1 MKKLDVTTREYKS
14 GFRAKVI
21 RRPLFAQKFMGI
33 IVDFGGSDPQ
43 KLCGGAHFLEHKLFT
58 KKNGDISQRFEAV
71 GASTNAFT
79 TYDETMFYA
88 SFTEHWR
95 QVLPLIFEL
104 VGTTHFTKSNVTKE
118 AKIIAQE
125 LAMYQDDPNWQVN
138 YELMQMMFP
147 KTNLA
152 EDLTGTKASL
162 KKMTPEILQE
172 IYDNNYIS
180 GRMEFV
186 ACGGFSENQT
196 KEVLREVGKL
206 ESKYLISK
214 KVAPKKLTL
223 VSPQK
228 QHNTIIESDLATSRV
243 GIGIR
248 LPDFEKVD
256 LKNSTAQTIFEM
268 MLQAKLGVTS
278 PWFERM
284 QKQGILNSP
293 MELQVSY
300 TTEGNFATIIG
311 ASNKPDLFLENIK
324 SQLLEVPIT
333 KEAFVFQ
340 KKEALAQTIREFD
353 DLSTVAIEEAEY
365 GLENEDFN
373 TAAYVIQSLSFSEFY
388 TAIDNILAKSDIFT
402 LSLIHISEPTRPY

>member
-1 MKKLDVTTREYKS
+1 MKKLDVTTRDYKS

-43 KLCGGAHFLEHKLFT
+43 KLCGGAHFLEHKLFA
-58 KKNGDISQRFEAV
+58 KKNGDISQQFEAV

-79 TYDETMFYA
+79 TYNETMFYA

-104 VGTTHFTKSNVTKE
+104 VGTTYFTKSNVTKE

-138 YELMQMMFP
+138 YELMLMMFP

-172 IYDNNYIS
+172 IYDNNYVS

-196 KEVLREVGKL
+196 KEVLREVEKL
-206 ESKYLISK
+206 ERKYLISK

-223 VSPQK
+223 VSPKK
-228 QHNTIIESDLATSRV
+228 QHNTIIDSDLATSRV

-248 LPDFEKVD
+248 LPNFEKVG
-256 LKNSTAQTIFEM
+256 LKNSTAQTILEM

-278 PWFERM
+278 PWFEEM

-311 ASNKPDLFLENIK
+311 ASNKPDLFLENTK
-324 SQLLEVPIT
+324 NQLLKVPIS

-373 TAAYVIQSLSFSEFY
+373 TAAHVIQSLSFNEFY

-402 LSLIHISEPTRPY
+402 TILKGKEEAD

>member
-79 TYDETMFYA
+79 TYNETMFYA

-402 LSLIHISEPTRPY
+402 TILKG

>member
-1 MKKLDVTTREYKS
+1 MKKLDVTTRDYKS

-43 KLCGGAHFLEHKLFT
+43 KLCGGAHFLEHKLFA
-58 KKNGDISQRFEAV
+58 KKNGDISQQFEAV

-79 TYDETMFYA
+79 TYNETMFYA

-104 VGTTHFTKSNVTKE
+104 VGTTYFTKSNVTKE

-172 IYDNNYIS
+172 IYDNNYVS

-196 KEVLREVGKL
+196 KEVLREVEKL
-206 ESKYLISK
+206 ERKYLISK

-223 VSPQK
+223 VSPKK
-228 QHNTIIESDLATSRV
+228 QHNTIIDSDLATSRV

-248 LPDFEKVD
+248 LPNFEKVG
-256 LKNSTAQTIFEM
+256 LKNSTAQTILEM

-278 PWFERM
+278 PWFEEM

-300 TTEGNFATIIG
+300 TTEGKFATIIG
-311 ASNKPDLFLENIK
+311 ASNKPDLFLENTK
-324 SQLLEVPIT
+324 NQLLEVPIS

-373 TAAYVIQSLSFSEFY
+373 TAAHVIQSLSFNEFY

-402 LSLIHISEPTRPY
+402 TILKGKEEAD

>member
-1 MKKLDVTTREYKS
+1 MKKLDVTTRDYKS

-58 KKNGDISQRFEAV
+58 KKNGDISQQFEAV

-79 TYDETMFYA
+79 TYNETMFYA

-104 VGTTHFTKSNVTKE
+104 VGTTYFTKSNVTKE

-172 IYDNNYIS
+172 IYGNNYVS

-196 KEVLREVGKL
+196 KEVLREVEKL
-206 ESKYLISK
+206 ERKYLISK

-223 VSPQK
+223 VSPKK
-228 QHNTIIESDLATSRV
+228 QHNTIIDSDLATSRV

-248 LPDFEKVD
+248 LPNFEKVG
-256 LKNSTAQTIFEM
+256 LKNSTAQTILEM

-278 PWFERM
+278 PWFEEM

-311 ASNKPDLFLENIK
+311 ASNKPDLFLENTK
-324 SQLLEVPIT
+324 NQLLEVPIS

-373 TAAYVIQSLSFSEFY
+373 TAAHVIQSLSFNEFY

-402 LSLIHISEPTRPY
+402 TILKGKEEAD

>member
-79 TYDETMFYA
+79 TYNETMFYA

-214 KVAPKKLTL
+214 KVAPKKLTW

-300 TTEGNFATIIG
+300 TT
-311 ASNKPDLFLENIK
+311 
-324 SQLLEVPIT
+324 
-333 KEAFVFQ
+333 
-340 KKEALAQTIREFD
+340 
-353 DLSTVAIEEAEY
+353 
-365 GLENEDFN
+365 
-373 TAAYVIQSLSFSEFY
+373 
-388 TAIDNILAKSDIFT
+388 
-402 LSLIHISEPTRPY
+402 

>member
-1 MKKLDVTTREYKS
+1 MKKLDVTTRDYKS

-43 KLCGGAHFLEHKLFT
+43 KLCGGAHFLEHKLFA
-58 KKNGDISQRFEAV
+58 KKNGDISQQFEAV

-79 TYDETMFYA
+79 TYNETMFYA
-88 SFTEHWR
+88 SFTERWR

-104 VGTTHFTKSNVTKE
+104 VGTTYFTKSNVTKE

-162 KKMTPEILQE
+162 KNMTPEILQE
-172 IYDNNYIS
+172 IYDNNYVS

-206 ESKYLISK
+206 ERKYLISK

-223 VSPQK
+223 VSPKK
-228 QHNTIIESDLATSRV
+228 QHNTIIDSDLATSRV

-248 LPDFEKVD
+248 LPSFEKVG
-256 LKNSTAQTIFEM
+256 LKNSTAQTILEM

-278 PWFERM
+278 PWFEEM

-311 ASNKPDLFLENIK
+311 ASNKPDLFLENTK
-324 SQLLEVPIT
+324 NQLLEVPIS

-373 TAAYVIQSLSFSEFY
+373 TAAHVIQSLSFNEFY

-402 LSLIHISEPTRPY
+402 TILKGKEEAD

>member
-1 MKKLDVTTREYKS
+1 MKKLDVTTRDYKS

-79 TYDETMFYA
+79 TYNETMFYA

-214 KVAPKKLTL
+214 KVAPKKLIL

-248 LPDFEKVD
+248 LPDFEKVG

-402 LSLIHISEPTRPY
+402 TILKGKEEAD

>member
-138 YELMQMMFP
+138 YKLMQMMFP

-402 LSLIHISEPTRPY
+402 TILKGKEEAN

>member
-79 TYDETMFYA
+79 TYNETMFYA

-206 ESKYLISK
+206 ECKYLISK

-402 LSLIHISEPTRPY
+402 TILKGKEEAN

>member
-1 MKKLDVTTREYKS
+1 MKKLDVTTRDYSS

-33 IVDFGGSDPQ
+33 IVDFGGSNPQ
-43 KLCGGAHFLEHKLFT
+43 KLCGGAHFLEHKLFA
-58 KKNGDISQRFEAV
+58 KKNGDISQQFEEI

-79 TYDETMFYA
+79 TYNETMFYA
-88 SFTEHWR
+88 SFTDHWR

-104 VGTTHFTKSNVTKE
+104 VGTTHFTKSNVSKE

-152 EDLTGTKASL
+152 EDLTGTKNSL

-172 IYDNNYIS
+172 IYDNNYVS
-180 GRMEFV
+180 GKMEFV
-186 ACGGFSENQT
+186 ACGGFSDNQT
-196 KEVLREVGKL
+196 KEILREVGKL
-206 ESKYLISK
+206 ERKYLISK
-214 KVAPKKLTL
+214 KVKQKKAALVNPKKQHQTILDSSLT
-223 VSPQK
+223 
-228 QHNTIIESDLATSRV
+228 TSRV

-248 LPDFEKVD
+248 LPNFEK
-256 LKNSTAQTIFEM
+256 LGLRNSTAQSILEM

-278 PWFERM
+278 TWFEEM
-284 QKQGILNSP
+284 QKQGVLNSP

-311 ASNKPDLFLENIK
+311 VSKKPDLFLENTK
-324 SQLLEVPIT
+324 KQLLEVPISE
-333 KEAFVFQ
+333 EAFVFQ

-353 DLSTVAIEEAEY
+353 DLSTIAIEEAEY
-365 GLENEDFN
+365 GLENDTFN
-373 TAAYVIQSLSFSEFY
+373 EAAWAIQSLSFSEFY

-402 LSLIHISEPTRPY
+402 TILKGKEEAD

>member
-1 MKKLDVTTREYKS
+1 MKKLDVTTRDYKS

-79 TYDETMFYA
+79 TYNETMFYA

-214 KVAPKKLTL
+214 KVAPKKLIL

-248 LPDFEKVD
+248 LPDFEKVG

-278 PWFERM
+278 LWFERM

-402 LSLIHISEPTRPY
+402 TILKGKEEAD

>member
-43 KLCGGAHFLEHKLFT
+43 KLCGGAHFLEHKLFA

-79 TYDETMFYA
+79 TYNETMFYA

-214 KVAPKKLTL
+214 KVAPKKLTW

-402 LSLIHISEPTRPY
+402 TILKGKEEAN

>member
-1 MKKLDVTTREYKS
+1 MKKLDVTTRDYKS

-43 KLCGGAHFLEHKLFT
+43 KLCGGAHFLEHKLFA
-58 KKNGDISQRFEAV
+58 KKNGDISQQFEAV

-79 TYDETMFYA
+79 TYNETMFYA

-104 VGTTHFTKSNVTKE
+104 VGTTYFTKSNVTKE

-162 KKMTPEILQE
+162 KNMTPEILQE
-172 IYDNNYIS
+172 IYDNNYVS

-196 KEVLREVGKL
+196 KEVLREVEKL
-206 ESKYLISK
+206 ERKYLISK

-223 VSPQK
+223 VSPKK
-228 QHNTIIESDLATSRV
+228 QHNTIIDSDLATSRV

-248 LPDFEKVD
+248 LPNFEKVG
-256 LKNSTAQTIFEM
+256 LKNSTAQTILEM

-278 PWFERM
+278 PWFEEM

-311 ASNKPDLFLENIK
+311 ASNKPDLFLENTK
-324 SQLLEVPIT
+324 NQLLEVPIS

-373 TAAYVIQSLSFSEFY
+373 TAAHVIQSLSFNEFY

-402 LSLIHISEPTRPY
+402 TILKGKEEAD

>member
-1 MKKLDVTTREYKS
+1 MKKLDVTTRDYKS

-43 KLCGGAHFLEHKLFT
+43 KLCGGAHFLEHKLFA
-58 KKNGDISQRFEAV
+58 KKNGDISQQFEAV

-79 TYDETMFYA
+79 TYNETMFYA

-104 VGTTHFTKSNVTKE
+104 VGTTYFTKSNVTKE

-162 KKMTPEILQE
+162 KNMTPEILQE
-172 IYDNNYIS
+172 IYDNNYVS

-206 ESKYLISK
+206 ERKYLISK

-223 VSPQK
+223 VSPKK
-228 QHNTIIESDLATSRV
+228 QHNTIIDSDLATSRV

-248 LPDFEKVD
+248 LPSFEKVG
-256 LKNSTAQTIFEM
+256 LKNSTAQTILEM

-278 PWFERM
+278 PWFEEI

-311 ASNKPDLFLENIK
+311 ASNKPDLFLENTK
-324 SQLLEVPIT
+324 NQLLEVPIS

-373 TAAYVIQSLSFSEFY
+373 TAAHVIQSLSFNEFY

-402 LSLIHISEPTRPY
+402 TILKGKEEAD

>member
-79 TYDETMFYA
+79 TYNETMFYA

-268 MLQAKLGVTS
+268 MFQAKLGVTS

-402 LSLIHISEPTRPY
+402 TILKGKEEAN

>member
-1 MKKLDVTTREYKS
+1 MKKLDVTTRDYKS

-58 KKNGDISQRFEAV
+58 KKNGDISQQFEAV

-79 TYDETMFYA
+79 TYNETMFYA

-104 VGTTHFTKSNVTKE
+104 VGTTYFTKSNVTKE

-172 IYDNNYIS
+172 IYDNNYVS

-196 KEVLREVGKL
+196 KEVLREVEKL
-206 ESKYLISK
+206 ECKYLISK

-223 VSPQK
+223 VSPKK
-228 QHNTIIESDLATSRV
+228 QHNTIIDSDLATSRV

-248 LPDFEKVD
+248 LPNFEKVG
-256 LKNSTAQTIFEM
+256 LKNSTAQTILEM

-278 PWFERM
+278 PWFEEM

-311 ASNKPDLFLENIK
+311 ASNKPDLFLENTK
-324 SQLLEVPIT
+324 NQLLEVPIS

-373 TAAYVIQSLSFSEFY
+373 TAAHVIQSLSFNEFY

-402 LSLIHISEPTRPY
+402 TILKGKEEAD

>member
-1 MKKLDVTTREYKS
+1 MKKLDVTTRDYKS

-33 IVDFGGSDPQ
+33 IVDCGGSDPQ

-79 TYDETMFYA
+79 TYNETMFYA

-214 KVAPKKLTL
+214 KVAPKKLIL

-248 LPDFEKVD
+248 LPDFEKVG

-402 LSLIHISEPTRPY
+402 TILKGKEEAD

>member
-1 MKKLDVTTREYKS
+1 MKKLDVTTRDYKS

-58 KKNGDISQRFEAV
+58 KKDGDISQRFEEL

-79 TYDETMFYA
+79 TYNETMFYA

-104 VGTTHFTKSNVTKE
+104 VGTTHFTKSNVAKE
-118 AKIIAQE
+118 SKIIAQE

-147 KTNLA
+147 KTSLA
-152 EDLTGTKASL
+152 EDLTGTKSSL

-172 IYDNNYIS
+172 IYDNNYVS
-180 GRMEFV
+180 CRMEFV

-214 KVAPKKLTL
+214 KVAPKKLSI
-223 VSPQK
+223 VNSQK
-228 QHNTIIESDLATSRV
+228 EHNKIIASDLITSRV
-243 GIGIR
+243 GIGIK
-248 LPDFEKVD
+248 LPDFKKVG
-256 LKNSTAQTIFEM
+256 LRNSTAQSIFEM

-278 PWFERM
+278 PWFEKM

-300 TTEGNFATIIG
+300 TTAGNFATIIG
-311 ASNKPDLFLENIK
+311 ASSKPDLFLKNIK
-324 SQLLEVPIT
+324 SQLLEVPVT
-333 KEAFVFQ
+333 EESFVFQ

-353 DLSTVAIEEAEY
+353 DLSTIAIEEAEY
-365 GLENEDFN
+365 GLENDNFN
-373 TAAYVIQSLSFSEFY
+373 SAAQAIQSLSFNEFY
-388 TAIDNILAKSDIFT
+388 TAVENILDKSDIFT
-402 LSLIHISEPTRPY
+402 TTLKGKEGAN

>member
-1 MKKLDVTTREYKS
+1 MKKLDVTTRDYSS

-33 IVDFGGSDPQ
+33 IVDFGGSNPQ
-43 KLCGGAHFLEHKLFT
+43 KLCGGAHFLEHKLFA
-58 KKNGDISQRFEAV
+58 KKNGDISQQFEEI

-79 TYDETMFYA
+79 TYNETMFYA
-88 SFTEHWR
+88 SFTDHWR

-104 VGTTHFTKSNVTKE
+104 VGTTHFTKSNVSKE

-152 EDLTGTKASL
+152 EDLTGTKNSL

-172 IYDNNYIS
+172 IYDNNYVS
-180 GRMEFV
+180 GKMEFV
-186 ACGGFSENQT
+186 ACGGFSDNQT
-196 KEVLREVGKL
+196 KEILREVGKL
-206 ESKYLISK
+206 ERKYLISK
-214 KVAPKKLTL
+214 KVKQKKAALVNPKKQHQTVLDSSLT
-223 VSPQK
+223 
-228 QHNTIIESDLATSRV
+228 TSRV

-248 LPDFEKVD
+248 LPNFEK
-256 LKNSTAQTIFEM
+256 LGLRNSTAQSILEM

-278 PWFERM
+278 TWFEEM
-284 QKQGILNSP
+284 QKQGVLNSP

-311 ASNKPDLFLENIK
+311 VSNKPDLFLENTK
-324 SQLLEVPIT
+324 KQLLEVPISE
-333 KEAFVFQ
+333 EAFVFQ

-353 DLSTVAIEEAEY
+353 DLSTIAIEEAEY
-365 GLENEDFN
+365 GLENDTFN
-373 TAAYVIQSLSFSEFY
+373 EAAWAIQSLSFSEFY

-402 LSLIHISEPTRPY
+402 TTLKGKEEAD

>member
-1 MKKLDVTTREYKS
+1 MKKLDVTSREYKS

-21 RRPLFAQKFMGI
+21 RRPLFTQKFMGI

-43 KLCGGAHFLEHKLFT
+43 KLCGGAHFLEHKLFA
-58 KKNGDISQRFEAV
+58 KKNGDISQQFEAI

-79 TYDETMFYA
+79 TYNETMFYA

-104 VGTTHFTKSNVTKE
+104 VGTTHFTKSNVSKE

-162 KKMTPEILQE
+162 KKMTPDILQE
-172 IYDNNYIS
+172 IYDDNYVTS
-180 GRMEFV
+180 RMEFV

-196 KEVLREVGKL
+196 KEILREVEKL
-206 ESKYLISK
+206 ESKHLTSK
-214 KVAPKKLTL
+214 NLAPKKVKL
-223 VSPQK
+223 VKPQK
-228 QHNTIIESDLATSRV
+228 QHNTVIESDLATSRV
-243 GIGIR
+243 GVGIR
-248 LPDFEKVD
+248 LPEFEKIG
-256 LKNSTAQTIFEM
+256 LKNSTAQSILEM

-278 PWFERM
+278 PWFEKM

-311 ASNKPDLFLENIK
+311 ASNKPDLFLENTK
-324 SQLLEVPIT
+324 NQLLEVPIS
-333 KEAFVFQ
+333 EDAFVFQ

-353 DLSTVAIEEAEY
+353 DLSTIAIEEAEY
-365 GLENEDFN
+365 GLENDDFN
-373 TAAYVIQSLSFSEFY
+373 VAAQAIQSLSFNEFY
-388 TAIDNILAKSDIFT
+388 TAVDNILAKSDIFT
-402 LSLIHISEPTRPY
+402 TILKSEEEAN

>member
-79 TYDETMFYA
+79 TYNETMFYA

-228 QHNTIIESDLATSRV
+228 QHNIIIESDLATSRV

-311 ASNKPDLFLENIK
+311 TSNKPDLFLENIK

-402 LSLIHISEPTRPY
+402 TILKGKEEAN

>member
-79 TYDETMFYA
+79 TYNETMFYA

-388 TAIDNILAKSDIFT
+388 IAIDNILAKSDIFT
-402 LSLIHISEPTRPY
+402 TILKGKEEAN

>member
-43 KLCGGAHFLEHKLFT
+43 KLCGGAHFFEHKLFT

-79 TYDETMFYA
+79 TYNETMFYA

-402 LSLIHISEPTRPY
+402 TILKGKEEAN

>member
-1 MKKLDVTTREYKS
+1 MKKLDVTTRDYKS

-43 KLCGGAHFLEHKLFT
+43 KLCGGAHFLEHKLFA
-58 KKNGDISQRFEAV
+58 KKSGDISQQFEAV

-79 TYDETMFYA
+79 TYNETMFYA

-104 VGTTHFTKSNVTKE
+104 VGTTYFTKSNVTKE

-162 KKMTPEILQE
+162 KNMTPEILQE
-172 IYDNNYIS
+172 IYDNNYVS

-206 ESKYLISK
+206 ERKYLISK

-223 VSPQK
+223 VSPKK
-228 QHNTIIESDLATSRV
+228 QHNTIIDSDLATSRV

-248 LPDFEKVD
+248 LPSFEKVG
-256 LKNSTAQTIFEM
+256 LKNSTAQTILEM

-278 PWFERM
+278 PWFEEM

-311 ASNKPDLFLENIK
+311 ASNKPDLFLENTK
-324 SQLLEVPIT
+324 NQLLEVPIS

-373 TAAYVIQSLSFSEFY
+373 TAAHVIQSLSFNEFY

-402 LSLIHISEPTRPY
+402 TILKGKEEAD

>member
-1 MKKLDVTTREYKS
+1 MKKLDVTTRDYKS

-43 KLCGGAHFLEHKLFT
+43 KLCGGAHFLEHKLFA
-58 KKNGDISQRFEAV
+58 KKNGDISQQFEAV

-79 TYDETMFYA
+79 TYNETMFYA

-104 VGTTHFTKSNVTKE
+104 VGTTYFTKSNVTKE

-172 IYDNNYIS
+172 IYDNNYVS

-196 KEVLREVGKL
+196 KEVLREVEKL
-206 ESKYLISK
+206 ERKYLISK

-223 VSPQK
+223 VSPKK
-228 QHNTIIESDLATSRV
+228 QHNTIIDSDLATSRV

-248 LPDFEKVD
+248 LPNFEKVG
-256 LKNSTAQTIFEM
+256 LKNSTAQTILEM

-278 PWFERM
+278 PWFEEM

-311 ASNKPDLFLENIK
+311 ASNKPDLFLENTK
-324 SQLLEVPIT
+324 NQLLEVPIS
-333 KEAFVFQ
+333 KEAFVLQ

-373 TAAYVIQSLSFSEFY
+373 TAAHVIQSLSFNEFY

-402 LSLIHISEPTRPY
+402 TILKGKEEAD

>member
-1 MKKLDVTTREYKS
+1 MKKLDVTTRDYSS

-21 RRPLFAQKFMGI
+21 CRPLFAQKFMGI
-33 IVDFGGSDPQ
+33 IVDFGGSNPQ
-43 KLCGGAHFLEHKLFT
+43 KLCGGAHFLEHKLFA
-58 KKNGDISQRFEAV
+58 KKNGDISQQFEEI

-79 TYDETMFYA
+79 TYNETMFYA
-88 SFTEHWR
+88 SFTDHWR

-104 VGTTHFTKSNVTKE
+104 VGTTHFTKSNVSKE

-152 EDLTGTKASL
+152 EDLTGTKNSL

-172 IYDNNYIS
+172 IYDNNYVS
-180 GRMEFV
+180 GKMEFV
-186 ACGGFSENQT
+186 ACGGFSDNQT
-196 KEVLREVGKL
+196 KEILREVGKL
-206 ESKYLISK
+206 ERKYLISK
-214 KVAPKKLTL
+214 KVKQKKASLVNPKKQHQTVLDSSLT
-223 VSPQK
+223 
-228 QHNTIIESDLATSRV
+228 TSRV

-248 LPDFEKVD
+248 LPNFKK
-256 LKNSTAQTIFEM
+256 LGLRNSIAQSILEM

-278 PWFERM
+278 TWFEEM
-284 QKQGILNSP
+284 QKQGVLNSP

-311 ASNKPDLFLENIK
+311 VSNKPDLFLENTK
-324 SQLLEVPIT
+324 KQLLEVPISE
-333 KEAFVFQ
+333 EAFVFQ

-353 DLSTVAIEEAEY
+353 DLSAIAIEEAEY
-365 GLENEDFN
+365 GLENDTFN
-373 TAAYVIQSLSFSEFY
+373 EAAWAIQSLSFSEFY

-402 LSLIHISEPTRPY
+402 TILKGKEEAD

>member
-1 MKKLDVTTREYKS
+1 MKKLDVTTRDYSS

-33 IVDFGGSDPQ
+33 IVEFGGSNPQ
-43 KLCGGAHFLEHKLFT
+43 KLCGGAHFLEHKLFA
-58 KKNGDISQRFEAV
+58 KKNGDISQQFEEI

-79 TYDETMFYA
+79 TYNETMFYA
-88 SFTEHWR
+88 SFTDHWR

-104 VGTTHFTKSNVTKE
+104 VGTTHFTKSNVSKE

-152 EDLTGTKASL
+152 EDLTGTKNSL

-172 IYDNNYIS
+172 IYDNNYVS
-180 GRMEFV
+180 GKMEFV
-186 ACGGFSENQT
+186 ACGGFSDNQT
-196 KEVLREVGKL
+196 KEILREVGKL
-206 ESKYLISK
+206 ERKYLISK
-214 KVAPKKLTL
+214 KVKQKKAALVNPKKQHQTVLDSSLT
-223 VSPQK
+223 
-228 QHNTIIESDLATSRV
+228 TSRV

-248 LPDFEKVD
+248 LPNFEK
-256 LKNSTAQTIFEM
+256 LGLRNSTAQSILEM

-278 PWFERM
+278 TWFEEM
-284 QKQGILNSP
+284 QKQGVLNSP

-311 ASNKPDLFLENIK
+311 VSNKPDLFLENTK
-324 SQLLEVPIT
+324 KQLLEVPISE
-333 KEAFVFQ
+333 EAFVFQ

-353 DLSTVAIEEAEY
+353 DLSTIAIEEAEY
-365 GLENEDFN
+365 GLENDTFN
-373 TAAYVIQSLSFSEFY
+373 EAAWAIQSLSFSEFY

-402 LSLIHISEPTRPY
+402 TTLKGKEEAD

>member
-1 MKKLDVTTREYKS
+1 MKKLDVTTRDYKS

-58 KKNGDISQRFEAV
+58 KKSGDISQRFEEI

-79 TYDETMFYA
+79 TYNETMFYA

-104 VGTTHFTKSNVTKE
+104 VGTTYFTKSNVTKE
-118 AKIIAQE
+118 SKIIAQE

-147 KTNLA
+147 KTSLA
-152 EDLTGTKASL
+152 EDLTGTKSSL
-162 KKMTPEILQE
+162 KKMTPEI
-172 IYDNNYIS
+172 
-180 GRMEFV
+180 
-186 ACGGFSENQT
+186 
-196 KEVLREVGKL
+196 LREVGKL

-214 KVAPKKLTL
+214 KVAPKKLSI
-223 VSPQK
+223 VNSQK
-228 QHNTIIESDLATSRV
+228 QHNKIIASDLITSRV
-243 GIGIR
+243 GIGIK
-248 LPDFEKVD
+248 LPDFKKVG
-256 LKNSTAQTIFEM
+256 LRNSTAQSIFEM

-278 PWFERM
+278 PWFEKM

-300 TTEGNFATIIG
+300 TTAGNFATIIG
-311 ASNKPDLFLENIK
+311 ASSKPDLFLKNIK
-324 SQLLEVPIT
+324 SQLLEVPVT
-333 KEAFVFQ
+333 EEAFVFQ

-353 DLSTVAIEEAEY
+353 DLSTIAIEEAEY
-365 GLENEDFN
+365 GLENDSFN
-373 TAAYVIQSLSFSEFY
+373 SASQAIQSLSFNEFY
-388 TAIDNILAKSDIFT
+388 TAVENILDKSDIFT
-402 LSLIHISEPTRPY
+402 TTLKGKEEAN

>member
-79 TYDETMFYA
+79 TYNETMFYA

-118 AKIIAQE
+118 AKTIAQE

-402 LSLIHISEPTRPY
+402 TILKGKEEAN

>member
-1 MKKLDVTTREYKS
+1 MKKLDVTTRDYKS

-43 KLCGGAHFLEHKLFT
+43 KLCGGAHFLEHKLFA
-58 KKNGDISQRFEAV
+58 KKNGDISQQFEAV

-79 TYDETMFYA
+79 TYNETMFYA

-104 VGTTHFTKSNVTKE
+104 VGTTYFTKSNVTKE

-162 KKMTPEILQE
+162 KKMTPQILQE
-172 IYDNNYIS
+172 IYDNNYVS

-206 ESKYLISK
+206 ERKYLISK
-214 KVAPKKLTL
+214 KVAPKKITL
-223 VSPQK
+223 VSPKK
-228 QHNTIIESDLATSRV
+228 QHNTIIDSDLATSRV

-248 LPDFEKVD
+248 LPNFEKVG
-256 LKNSTAQTIFEM
+256 LKNSTAQTILEM

-278 PWFERM
+278 PWFEEM

-311 ASNKPDLFLENIK
+311 ASNKPDLFLENTK
-324 SQLLEVPIT
+324 NQPLEVPIS

-373 TAAYVIQSLSFSEFY
+373 TAAHVIQSLSFNEFY

-402 LSLIHISEPTRPY
+402 TILKGKEEAD

>member
-1 MKKLDVTTREYKS
+1 MKKLDVTTRDYKS

-43 KLCGGAHFLEHKLFT
+43 KLCGGAHFLEHKLFA
-58 KKNGDISQRFEAV
+58 KKNGDISQQFEAV

-79 TYDETMFYA
+79 TYNETMFYA

-104 VGTTHFTKSNVTKE
+104 VGTTYFTKSNVTKE

-162 KKMTPEILQE
+162 KNMTPEILQE
-172 IYDNNYIS
+172 IYDNNYVS

-206 ESKYLISK
+206 ERKYLISK

-223 VSPQK
+223 VSPKK
-228 QHNTIIESDLATSRV
+228 QHNTIIDSDLATSRV

-248 LPDFEKVD
+248 LPSFEKVG
-256 LKNSTAQTIFEM
+256 LKNSTAQTILEM

-278 PWFERM
+278 PWFEEM

-311 ASNKPDLFLENIK
+311 ASNKPDLFLENTK
-324 SQLLEVPIT
+324 NQLLEVPIS

-340 KKEALAQTIREFD
+340 KKEAFAQTIREFD

-373 TAAYVIQSLSFSEFY
+373 TAAHVIQSLSFNEFY

-402 LSLIHISEPTRPY
+402 TILKGKEEAD

>member
-1 MKKLDVTTREYKS
+1 MKKLDVTTRDYKS

-58 KKNGDISQRFEAV
+58 KKNGDISQQFEAV

-79 TYDETMFYA
+79 TYNETMFYA

-104 VGTTHFTKSNVTKE
+104 VGTTYFTKSNVTKE

-172 IYDNNYIS
+172 IYDNNYVS

-196 KEVLREVGKL
+196 KEVLREVEKL
-206 ESKYLISK
+206 ERKYLISK

-223 VSPQK
+223 VSPKK
-228 QHNTIIESDLATSRV
+228 QHNTIIDSDLATSRV

-248 LPDFEKVD
+248 LPNFEKVG
-256 LKNSTAQTIFEM
+256 LKNSTAQTILEM

-278 PWFERM
+278 PWFEEM

-311 ASNKPDLFLENIK
+311 ASNKPDLFLENTK
-324 SQLLEVPIT
+324 NQLLEVPIS

-373 TAAYVIQSLSFSEFY
+373 TAAHVIQSLSFNEFY

-402 LSLIHISEPTRPY
+402 TILKGKEEAG

>member
-21 RRPLFAQKFMGI
+21 KRPLFAQKFMGI

-58 KKNGDISQRFEAV
+58 KKDGDISQRFEEI

-79 TYDETMFYA
+79 TYNETMFYA

-152 EDLTGTKASL
+152 EDLTGTKSSL
-162 KKMTPEILQE
+162 KRMTPEILQE
-172 IYDNNYIS
+172 IYDNNYVS
-180 GRMEFV
+180 CRMEFV
-186 ACGGFSENQT
+186 ACGGFSENQA
-196 KEVLREVGKL
+196 KEILREVGKL
-206 ESKYLISK
+206 EDKYLISK
-214 KVAPKKLTL
+214 KIASKKLSI
-223 VSPQK
+223 VDSQK
-228 QHNTIIESDLATSRV
+228 HHNKIIESDLITSRV
-243 GIGIR
+243 GVGIK
-248 LPDFEKVD
+248 LPDFEKVG
-256 LKNSTAQTIFEM
+256 LRNNIAQSIFEM

-278 PWFERM
+278 PWFEKM
-284 QKQGILNSP
+284 QKQGILNSS

-300 TTEGNFATIIG
+300 TTAGNFATILG
-311 ASNKPDLFLENIK
+311 ASSKPDLFLKNIK
-324 SQLLEVPIT
+324 NQLLEVPVT
-333 KEAFVFQ
+333 EEAFLFQ

-353 DLSTVAIEEAEY
+353 DLSTIAIEEAEY
-365 GLENEDFN
+365 GLENDNFN
-373 TAAYVIQSLSFSEFY
+373 SAAQAIQSLSFNEFY
-388 TAIDNILAKSDIFT
+388 TAVENILDKSDIFT
-402 LSLIHISEPTRPY
+402 TTLKGKEEAN

>member
-79 TYDETMFYA
+79 TYNETMFYA

-214 KVAPKKLTL
+214 KVAPKKLIL

-402 LSLIHISEPTRPY
+402 TILKGKEEAN

>member
-1 MKKLDVTTREYKS
+1 MKKLDVTTRNYSS

-33 IVDFGGSDPQ
+33 IVDFGGSNPQ
-43 KLCGGAHFLEHKLFT
+43 KLCGGAHFLEHKLFA
-58 KKNGDISQRFEAV
+58 KKNGDISQQFEEI

-79 TYDETMFYA
+79 TYNETMFYA
-88 SFTEHWR
+88 SFTDHWR

-104 VGTTHFTKSNVTKE
+104 VGTTHFTKSNVSKE

-152 EDLTGTKASL
+152 EDLTGTKNSL

-172 IYDNNYIS
+172 IYDNNYVS
-180 GRMEFV
+180 GKMEFV
-186 ACGGFSENQT
+186 ACGGFSDNQT
-196 KEVLREVGKL
+196 KEILREVGKL
-206 ESKYLISK
+206 ERKYLISK
-214 KVAPKKLTL
+214 KVKQKKASLVNPKKQHQTVLDSSLT
-223 VSPQK
+223 
-228 QHNTIIESDLATSRV
+228 TSRV

-248 LPDFEKVD
+248 LPNFEK
-256 LKNSTAQTIFEM
+256 LGLRNSTAQSILEM

-278 PWFERM
+278 TWFEEM
-284 QKQGILNSP
+284 QKQGVLNSP

-311 ASNKPDLFLENIK
+311 VSNKPDLFLENTK
-324 SQLLEVPIT
+324 KQLLEVPISE
-333 KEAFVFQ
+333 EAFVFQ

-353 DLSTVAIEEAEY
+353 DLSTIAIEEAEY
-365 GLENEDFN
+365 GLENDTFN
-373 TAAYVIQSLSFSEFY
+373 EAAWAIQSLSFSEFY

-402 LSLIHISEPTRPY
+402 TILKGKEEAD

>member
-1 MKKLDVTTREYKS
+1 MKKLDVTTRDYSS

-21 RRPLFAQKFMGI
+21 RRPFFAQKFMGI
-33 IVDFGGSDPQ
+33 IVDFGGSNPQ
-43 KLCGGAHFLEHKLFT
+43 KLCGGAHFLEHKLFA
-58 KKNGDISQRFEAV
+58 KKNGDISQKFEEI

-79 TYDETMFYA
+79 TYNETMFYA
-88 SFTEHWR
+88 SFTDHWR

-104 VGTTHFTKSNVTKE
+104 VGTTHFTKSNVSKE

-152 EDLTGTKASL
+152 EDLTGTKNSL

-172 IYDNNYIS
+172 IYDNNYVS
-180 GRMEFV
+180 GKMEFV
-186 ACGGFSENQT
+186 ACGGFSDNQT
-196 KEVLREVGKL
+196 KEILREVGKL
-206 ESKYLISK
+206 ERKYLISK
-214 KVAPKKLTL
+214 KVKQKKAALVNPKKQHQTILDSSLT
-223 VSPQK
+223 
-228 QHNTIIESDLATSRV
+228 TSRV

-248 LPDFEKVD
+248 LPNFEK
-256 LKNSTAQTIFEM
+256 LGLRNSTAQSILEM

-278 PWFERM
+278 TWFEEM
-284 QKQGILNSP
+284 QKQGVLNSP

-311 ASNKPDLFLENIK
+311 VSNKPDLFLENTK
-324 SQLLEVPIT
+324 KQLLEVPISE
-333 KEAFVFQ
+333 EAFVFQ

-353 DLSTVAIEEAEY
+353 DLSTIAIEEAEY
-365 GLENEDFN
+365 GLENDTFN
-373 TAAYVIQSLSFSEFY
+373 EAAWAIQSLSFSEFY

-402 LSLIHISEPTRPY
+402 TILKGKEEAD